1 MKVDKMKNKIIYI
14 KDDVGSTMGLI
25 NPDQYNYIRY
35 TGKFAHIKKGHNTI
49 LTIYTKNIELV
60 EE

>member
-1 MKVDKMKNKIIYI
+1 MENKIIYI
-14 KDDVGSTMGLI
+14 KDDVGRTMGLI

-49 LTIYTKNIELV
+49 LTIYTRNIELV